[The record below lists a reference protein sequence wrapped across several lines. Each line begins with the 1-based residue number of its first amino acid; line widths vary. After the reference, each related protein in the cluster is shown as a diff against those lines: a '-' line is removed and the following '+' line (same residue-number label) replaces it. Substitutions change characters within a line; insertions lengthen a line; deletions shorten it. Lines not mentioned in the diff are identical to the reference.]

1 MIGWNSF
8 TTGTKIRTARVLY
21 QVVSRLRDVAG
32 RPRRI
37 VAHGRGVNFDLDLAE
52 GSDLAMYLF
61 GIFEV
66 DTYRAL
72 RRLVRPGDTV
82 LDIGANSGV
91 HTLPLA
97 KLVGEAGRVIAFE
110 PTDLAFRRLLRNL
123 ELNPELASRV
133 TPVMAYLDDGQRT
146 DPPASFYASWRLDRP
161 GEHPKH
167 FGSRAQAPRA
177 AAWTLD
183 EYASAAGLPRV
194 DVIKLDVD
202 GYECKVLRGADSLL
216 ERQRPAIVAEV
227 CPYALE
233 EHGDSAAEMLGLL
246 LKHGYSFYDERT
258 LRRVSNEPAAIEA
271 SIKPNSSINLIAL
284 GAGHSDERHS

>member
-1 MIGWNSF
+1 M
-8 TTGTKIRTARVLY
+8 V
-21 QVVSRLRDVAG
+21 
-32 RPRRI
+32 
-37 VAHGRGVNFDLDLAE
+37 
-52 GSDLAMYLF
+52 
-61 GIFEV
+61 
-66 DTYRAL
+66 
-72 RRLVRPGDTV
+72 
-82 LDIGANSGV
+82 
-91 HTLPLA
+91 
-97 KLVGEAGRVIAFE
+97 
-110 PTDLAFRRLLRNL
+110 
-123 ELNPELASRV
+123 
-133 TPVMAYLDDGQRT
+133 
-146 DPPASFYASWRLDRP
+146 PPASFYASWRLDRP

-167 FGSRAQAPRA
+167 FGSRAPAPRA